1 MNRIYRVRAVKW
13 AEGWELH
20 VEGVGVTQVRT
31 LDKAEVQVRD
41 YLASLYERDFDS
53 AKVFVVPS
61 LGGLEDEVAAVR
73 KEAAAAA
80 AAQAA
85 AGEHSRRVARA
96 LRARGLSVTDSAAV
110 LGVSRGRVSQLV
122 NS

>member
-1 MNRIYRVRAVKW
+1 MNETYKVRAVKW

-20 VEGVGVTQVRT
+20 IGGEGVTQVRT
-31 LDKAEVQVRD
+31 LDKAEMQVRD
-41 YLASLYERDFDS
+41 YLASLHERDFTG
-53 AKVFVVPS
+53 VEVVVVPS
-61 LGGLEDEVAAVR
+61 LDGLEDEVAAVR